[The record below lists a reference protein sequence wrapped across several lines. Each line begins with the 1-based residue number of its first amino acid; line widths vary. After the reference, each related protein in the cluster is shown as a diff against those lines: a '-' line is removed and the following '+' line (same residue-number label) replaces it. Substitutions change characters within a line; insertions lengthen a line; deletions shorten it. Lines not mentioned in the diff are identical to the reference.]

1 MRKYFTNMD
10 SGVNLFWQVEVMGR
24 SLRTNWGS
32 TGTIGHTFTE
42 ILASEHASRQKAED
56 LMVEKKQKGY
66 LETKEGYVVR
76 YDLPRELVAALPGP
90 RPVNTSRGTFMLP
103 AAYEIEICS
112 VVVDTEQFEGTPFPS
127 DDYVKQRGYYITTA
141 YSLVH
146 ACPAP
151 YNREGL
157 LVWLPLVEAFA
168 TWDTVHQ
175 QLYLFPGGWRD
186 IEMNLSNYLV
196 AGPDSGRF
204 TNILSLG
211 GKLAYFDFI
220 PWDFSAR
227 VEAILAFPVAT
238 KRRKAEELLELYER
252 RMLRH
257 PLCAPL
263 EEAYKSLV
271 LLYHRVGQTYEK
283 EMEYAKAIHWLE
295 RGVMV
300 VSQSRHFRSQVF
312 IDILIQ
318 LSFCYFEL
326 SRFDLSL
333 HYLNMYQAMDVSAWD
348 TCEQIKTTIHNV
360 QKLYGEAMASY
371 QRAVEQQSAEC
382 YEEAIRITHQ
392 AVRLAPNDPLLHFNL
407 ACFYSLSYKKREALH
422 HLEEAI
428 KKGYKNQSRIVND
441 QDLKNIRNMKEFDEI
456 RQRYF

>member
-1 MRKYFTNMD
+1 MD
-10 SGVNLFWQVEVMGR
+10 NGSSLFWQVEVMGS
-24 SLRTNWGS
+24 SLRQNWGN
-32 TGTIGHTFTE
+32 TGTIGYTQTE
-42 ILASEHASRQKAED
+42 ILSSDRASREKAEE
-56 LMVEKKQKGY
+56 LIVEKKQKGY
-66 LETKEGYVVR
+66 LETHEGYVTR
-76 YDLPRELVAALPGP
+76 YDLPRELVEALAIR
-90 RPVNTSRGTFMLP
+90 RPINTSKGTFMLP
-103 AAYEIEICS
+103 AFHEIEISS
-112 VVVDTEQFEGTPFPS
+112 VVVDTNQFNGVPFPS
-127 DDYVKQRGYYITTA
+127 DDYIKQRGFYITTA
-141 YSLVH
+141 YALVH
-146 ACPAP
+146 ACPPP

-157 LVWLPLVEAFA
+157 LVWLPLVEAFG
-168 TWDTVHQ
+168 TWDSTHQ
-175 QLYLFPGGWRD
+175 QLYLFAGGWRD
-186 IEMNLSNYLV
+186 IEPNLSNYLV

-227 VEAILAFPVAT
+227 VEAILAYPVVT

-257 PLCAPL
+257 PLCEPL
-263 EEAYKSLV
+263 EDAYKALV

-283 EMEYAKAIHWLE
+283 EMEYARAIQWLE

-300 VSQSRHFRSQVF
+300 VSQSRHFRNQVF

-333 HYLNMYQAMDVSAWD
+333 HYLNMYQAYDASAWE
-348 TCEQIKTTIHNV
+348 TCEQIKTTINNV

-441 QDLKNIRNMKEFDEI
+441 QDLKNIRSMKEFDEI